1 MLEHCLV
8 GRQVLGTA
16 DQHRMPLDEALTS
29 KYFSR
34 ALDADGTLSEEQP
47 RTPVSMSDSDTCN
60 ASRIASSD
68 SADISDLM
76 RVDL

>member
-8 GRQVLGTA
+8 EKQVLGTA
-16 DQHRMPLDEALTS
+16 DQHRIPLDDTPNS
-29 KYFSR
+29 KYSSR

-47 RTPVSMSDSDTCN
+47 RTPASVSDSDTCK
-60 ASRIASSD
+60 AARVASSD